1 MRTRIKMCGM
11 TRAIDISY
19 AVSLGV
25 DAIGFIFYELS
36 SRAVRLAQ
44 VKKLV
49 AQVPAFVDIVGV
61 FIDPD
66 PAFVS
71 SAIEELPLQ
80 YLQFHGDETVS
91 FCEQFDRPY
100 VKAISAISEDT
111 ICQAMKDYSSASAIL
126 LDTPSINRGGTG
138 LVFDW
143 DIIPPACSTPLILA
157 GGLNALNVAG
167 AISTSSPYAVDVCS
181 GIEESPG
188 QKDHKKMSE
197 FVTNVW
203 G

>member
-11 TRAIDISY
+11 TRAIDVSY
-19 AVSLGV
+19 AVSLGI

-36 SRAVRLAQ
+36 SRAVRIDQ
-44 VKKLV
+44 VKNLV
-49 AQVPAFVDIVGV
+49 ANVPAFVDVVGV
-61 FIDPD
+61 FVNPD

-71 SAIEELPLQ
+71 SAIKELPLQ

-100 VKAISAISEDT
+100 VKAIPAVSEDT
-111 ICQAMKDYSSASAIL
+111 ISQAMRYYSSASAIL

-138 LVFDW
+138 VEFDW
-143 DIIPPACSTPLILA
+143 DIIPRACSTPLILA
-157 GGLNALNVAG
+157 GGLNALNVAE
-167 AISTSSPYAVDVCS
+167 AISASSPYAVDVCS
-181 GIEESPG
+181 GIEDSPG
-188 QKDHKKMSE
+188 QKDCKKMTD